1 VREREVKLAAP
12 PTFRMPELGGDD
24 LGFVSVADPPQR
36 FKTTYFDTGDLRLAR
51 WGCSLRFRTGEGW
64 TVKLPAEEDG
74 ILLSRGEY
82 TFEGDPG
89 APPGAAVDL
98 VRAYVRSARLLPSA
112 RLHALRKKIRL
123 SDLDG
128 RSLGEVVDDEVSV
141 FDGRRLAARFREV
154 EFEAGEASDDMVVA
168 AVVDRLRRAGA
179 GAPDPVPKYV
189 RAVGPRALDPPELA
203 VVELGPD
210 ATVGEVVQQ
219 ALTGSVIRLLRH
231 DVEVRLG
238 QDPEGVHQARVAC
251 RRFRSDLRT
260 FSGAVDPEWAAALS
274 EELKWLAGALGRVRD
289 ADVLLEQLRADARL
303 VGARKDACGPV
314 FDRLERRRRES
325 RTSLLASMAEE
336 RYVAL
341 LDRLVDAALSPG
353 LLSQAKQVASTVAA
367 SLVDGPWKKLR
378 DAVDSL
384 GDPPADEELHAV
396 RIAAKRARYAAEAV
410 RAVAPKRASSFGR
423 AAAGLQDVLGRHQDA
438 IVARE
443 WLEQVGRSPRSAST
457 AYAAGQL
464 AAAQA
469 LTAHGTREAW
479 PDAWKAVE
487 KKRPST
493 WV

>member
-12 PTFRMPELGGDD
+12 PTFRMPDLGGDD
-24 LGFVSVADPPQR
+24 LGLVSVADPPQR
-36 FKTTYFDTGDLRLAR
+36 FQTTYFDTGDLRLAR

-82 TFEGDPG
+82 TFEGEPG
-89 APPGAAVDL
+89 TPPGAAVDL
-98 VRAYVRSARLLPSA
+98 VRAYVRSTRLLPTA
-112 RLHALRKKIRL
+112 RLHAIRKKVL
-123 SDLDG
+123 LADVDG
-128 RSLGEVVDDEVSV
+128 RSVGEVVDDEVSV

-154 EFEAGEASDDMVVA
+154 EFEAGEASDDGLVA

-189 RAVGPRALDPPELA
+189 RAVGPRALDPPELTTA
-203 VVELGPD
+203 ELGPD
-210 ATVGEVVQQ
+210 ATVGEIVRQ

-251 RRFRSDLRT
+251 RRIRSDLRT
-260 FSGAVDPEWAAALS
+260 FSGAVDPEWAAPLS
-274 EELKWLAGALGRVRD
+274 DELKWLGGALGRVRD
-289 ADVLLEQLRADARL
+289 ADVLLGQLRSDARL
-303 VGARKDACGPV
+303 VGARRDACAPL
-314 FDRLERRRRES
+314 FDRLDRRRREA
-325 RTSLLASMAEE
+325 RRSLLASMAEE
-336 RYVAL
+336 RYVEL
-341 LDRLVDAALSPG
+341 LDRLVEAALSPG
-353 LLSQAKQVASTVAA
+353 LLPQAKQIASTVAA

-378 DAVDSL
+378 EAVDAL

-410 RAVAPKRASSFGR
+410 RAVAPKRAASFAR
-423 AAAGLQDVLGRHQDA
+423 VVAGLQDVLGRHQDS
-438 IVARE
+438 IVAGE
-443 WLEQVGRSPRSAST
+443 WLEHVGRSSRSAAT

-469 LTAHGTREAW
+469 LAARETREAW
-479 PDAWKAVE
+479 PDAWKPVA
-487 KKRPST
+487 KQRPST